1 MTAIKEVPKVEENYP
16 KLAGMMK
23 ALSDETRTKILSML
37 SENELCACMILKE
50 FDITQPTLSYHMKVL
65 CDSGLVNY
73 RQDGI
78 WMKYTV
84 NIENLMIMKE
94 LLDEMLKRSKQQ
106 RMGNNDECFK
116 LAE

>member
-1 MTAIKEVPKVEENYP
+1 MKENYL
-16 KLAGMMK
+16 KQALMMK
-23 ALSDETRTKILSML
+23 AMSDETRVKILSLL

-50 FDITQPTLSYHMKVL
+50 LNITQPTLSYHMKVL
-65 CDSGLVNY
+65 CDSGLANS

-84 NIENLMIMKE
+84 NIENLASLKE
-94 LLDEMLKRSKQQ
+94 LLNGILKRSKKC
-106 RMGNNDECFK
+106 RREISDGCAE

>member
-1 MTAIKEVPKVEENYP
+1 MNENYI

-23 ALSDETRTKILSML
+23 ALSDETRFKILSML

-50 FDITQPTLSYHMKVL
+50 LEITQPTLSYHMKVL
-65 CDSGLVNY
+65 CDCGLVNY

-84 NIENLMIMKE
+84 NIENLRAIEDMLGEI
-94 LLDEMLKRSKQQ
+94 LKRSK
-106 RMGNNDECFK
+106 RLG
-116 LAE
+116 